1 MSVFYETT
9 GQNIVILVDEYDKPI
24 FDNLED
30 LSVAT
35 EMRDILKDFQGSFKP
50 LYRISVC
57 ISHRGVKIRKKGI
70 FSVMNNLNDITLDA
84 P

>member
-35 EMRDILKDFQGSFKP
+35 EMRDILKDF
-50 LYRISVC
+50 
-57 ISHRGVKIRKKGI
+57 
-70 FSVMNNLNDITLDA
+70 
-84 P
+84 